1 MRIASIAVTVTSAA
15 AAAAV
20 LGLIY
25 RRPTLRRLR
34 ALLSLPTP
42 PPDAALIQRLT
53 TCVFD
58 CDGVIYQHDAAVPG
72 VPEALGKLRSS
83 GQRLIFVTNAAG
95 QSRASLAAKLTKLG
109 VPGVTADDCVTSAS
123 AAAAY
128 LATTHP
134 QVKRAYVVG
143 QGGLLDE
150 LRLKGIEPVGEKD
163 VGGLEALIAS
173 GGLTD
178 DVDAVVVGMQY
189 EGLCYARLAKA
200 AAYARDPQRPFV
212 ATNPDAN
219 FPAGLA
225 DMVPAGGCN
234 VRFVAYAAEREPD
247 VVVGKPSRD
256 LALLLSSLYGLS
268 PDTTLMVGDRIN
280 TDVAFGLSVGWRTM
294 LVLSGCHSRAD
305 IRRANAAERPDYC
318 ADTVADLANLL

>member
-1 MRIASIAVTVTSAA
+1 
-15 AAAAV
+15 
-20 LGLIY
+20 
-25 RRPTLRRLR
+25 
-34 ALLSLPTP
+34 
-42 PPDAALIQRLT
+42 
-53 TCVFD
+53 
-58 CDGVIYQHDAAVPG
+58 

-173 GGLTD
+173 GGLTG

-234 VRFVAYAAEREPD
+234 VRFVAHAAEREPD